1 MGFWNQEDLVL
12 ILASFIDCATLN
24 NVFYLLNDDIL
35 YLEKIK
41 QDILYK
47 L

>member
-1 MGFWNQEDLVL
+1 MGFWNQEDLVW
-12 ILASFIDCATLN
+12 ILASFTGCMALS

-41 QDILYK
+41 QDIFYK